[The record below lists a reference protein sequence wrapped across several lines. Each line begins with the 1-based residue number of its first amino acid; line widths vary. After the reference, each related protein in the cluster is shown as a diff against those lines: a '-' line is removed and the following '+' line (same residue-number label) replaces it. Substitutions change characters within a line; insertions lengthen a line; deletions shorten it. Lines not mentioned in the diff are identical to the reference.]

1 MVLSDNVVSIE
12 CILMRQN
19 VGNEV
24 SKYSPFK
31 IKLFSVLQ
39 LNVLDKDSSPV
50 QRTEKR
56 DDQGDVTPSGTM
68 YLKEPEVNLRRTGSD
83 RRTSEG
89 SDVSVERS
97 NSSPSRPKPPV
108 PKRPASLKKKTP
120 GSVDA
125 ILETAKMSDTISP
138 LRPVSLSLLQ
148 DTMAALP
155 ADAQE
160 FLFPEPE
167 MNSLN
172 LSAGDLSDV
181 KTSVNSDSGSKE
193 ESQLEQSSVTTQNH
207 VGAVDFSKLE
217 IGRDSGPYDNFAR
230 IDQEMTRN
238 LDINTEQDKADDQR
252 KGSNS
257 QQSWVSFE

>member
-1 MVLSDNVVSIE
+1 M
-12 CILMRQN
+12 
-19 VGNEV
+19 
-24 SKYSPFK
+24 
-31 IKLFSVLQ
+31 Q
-39 LNVLDKDSSPV
+39 LDVLDKDSSPV
-50 QRTEKR
+50 QRTEKH
-56 DDQGDVTPSGTM
+56 DDQGDVTPSGTIHV
-68 YLKEPEVNLRRTGSD
+68 KEPDFNLRRTGSD

-89 SDVSVERS
+89 SDVSLERS
-97 NSSPSRPKPPV
+97 KSSPSRPKPPV
-108 PKRPASLKKKTP
+108 PKRPASLKKKPP

-167 MNSLN
+167 RNSLN
-172 LSAGDLSDV
+172 LSAGKLSDV
-181 KTSVNSDSGSKE
+181 KTSVNSESGSKE
-193 ESQLEQSSVTTQNH
+193 ESQLVESSVTAQNH

-217 IGRDSGPYDNFAR
+217 IRRENGPYDNFPK
-230 IDQEMTRN
+230 IDQEITTN
-238 LDINTEQDKADDQR
+238 LHINTEQGKADNQR

-257 QQSWVSFE
+257 QQSWVSFD